1 MEDLGGLTIE
11 EMQGLLKE
19 LQEARFT
26 GASSIEFR
34 DRKVTYKSDAQM
46 ARIEAE
52 LKRRLTEACGKSGR
66 KHVGLATFS
75 KGR

>member
-1 MEDLGGLTIE
+1 
-11 EMQGLLKE
+11 MQGLLKE

-46 ARIEAE
+46 ARIESE
-52 LKRRLTEACGKSGR
+52 LKRRLKEACGQTSR
-66 KHVGLATFS
+66 KRVGLVTFS